1 MTSFL
6 HLFLS
11 ILLLIAKPTLN
22 CAFHQAQRFHTPINN
37 RLSDRGVKKLQAN
50 LNGLQL
56 RGGFV
61 TPLVTQV
68 KSSLLQSPS
77 SLFNGLFLSLAALA
91 LFGKVVTRSKSS
103 GSSEESAKPEGVK
116 LLQAK
121 FLVVFWLMR
130 MADWLQGPYFYEVYS
145 SKIINGLPVSLDLVS
160 KIFLVGFATTGIFGP
175 FIGRFVDT
183 VGRKAGTLAYAA
195 LYAIGALSTR
205 SAVLPLLILGRIAG
219 GLGTS
224 LLFSAPEAW
233 LVGEHQKGGYD
244 GKWLGQTFGWAYAG
258 DSLVAITAG
267 QLASLSAAKSGP
279 SGPFS
284 LSLLFLA
291 LGSLITTLKWTEN
304 VAPQAVTESSDGKDN
319 NDSQSKPTIGDAW
332 KVMKGDKRILLLGAV
347 QSLFEGSMYIFVL
360 QWPPAIKAAIQASKF
375 GAAASIPF
383 GTVFSCLMASCLLGS
398 TAFGALQSKNVKVES
413 STSVMT
419 AVAAVSMAAAAL
431 AGSTNLAA
439 LIASFVAFEAC
450 VGMYFPSIGT
460 LRSKIIPDS
469 HRSVIMNIFGIPLNL
484 LVVSVFLSIK
494 SLGTQGALGCATAA
508 LTVSSICMN
517 LLNAGVGEK
526 KVVEKVIDK
535 EVVVA

>member
-1 MTSFL
+1 MRSSSQL
-6 HLFLS
+6 ILS
-11 ILLLIAKPTLN
+11 TVLIIAYPTLN
-22 CAFHQAQRFHTPINN
+22 CAFHQSQRFHSQINV
-37 RLSDRGVKKLQAN
+37 LPDRGITKLQAN

-61 TPLVTQV
+61 STLATQA

-91 LFGKVVTRSKSS
+91 LFGKVATRSKNSDN
-103 GSSEESAKPEGVK
+103 SEESAKPEGVK
-116 LLQAK
+116 TLQAK

-195 LYAIGALSTR
+195 LYAIGAISTR

-233 LVGEHQKGGYD
+233 LVGEHQKGNYD

-267 QLASLSAAKSGP
+267 QLASLSAARSGP

-291 LGSLITTLKWTEN
+291 LGSLIASLRWTEN
-304 VAPQAVTESSDGKDN
+304 VAPQAENKNEDGTDN
-319 NDSQSKPTIGDAW
+319 NDKQSKPTIADAW
-332 KVMKGDKRILLLGAV
+332 RVMKADKRILLLGAV
-347 QSLFEGSMYIFVL
+347 QSLFEGMNIESVILWRIHVIDINFEY
-360 QWPPAIKAAIQASKF
+360 ASK
-375 GAAASIPF
+375 
-383 GTVFSCLMASCLLGS
+383 
-398 TAFGALQSKNVKVES
+398 
-413 STSVMT
+413 
-419 AVAAVSMAAAAL
+419 
-431 AGSTNLAA
+431 
-439 LIASFVAFEAC
+439 
-450 VGMYFPSIGT
+450 
-460 LRSKIIPDS
+460 
-469 HRSVIMNIFGIPLNL
+469 
-484 LVVSVFLSIK
+484 
-494 SLGTQGALGCATAA
+494 
-508 LTVSSICMN
+508 
-517 LLNAGVGEK
+517 
-526 KVVEKVIDK
+526 
-535 EVVVA
+535 

>member
-1 MTSFL
+1 MKSFL
-6 HLFLS
+6 QLFLS
-11 ILLLIAKPTLN
+11 TLLLIAKPTLN

-37 RLSDRGVKKLQAN
+37 RLSDRGVQKLHAN

-68 KSSLLQSPS
+68 KSSLLRSPS

-103 GSSEESAKPEGVK
+103 GSSEDSAKPEGVK

-304 VAPQAVTESSDGKDN
+304 VAPQAVTESSDGKDS

-332 KVMKGDKRILLLGAV
+332 KVMKGDKKILLLGAV
-347 QSLFEGSMYIFVL
+347 QSLFEGM
-360 QWPPAIKAAIQASKF
+360 
-375 GAAASIPF
+375 IP
-383 GTVFSCLMASCLLGS
+383 TPTELL
-398 TAFGALQSKNVKVES
+398 N
-413 STSVMT
+413 MT
-419 AVAAVSMAAAAL
+419 ANNEPVA
-431 AGSTNLAA
+431 
-439 LIASFVAFEAC
+439 
-450 VGMYFPSIGT
+450 MYRYSYYLKF
-460 LRSKIIPDS
+460 R
-469 HRSVIMNIFGIPLNL
+469 
-484 LVVSVFLSIK
+484 
-494 SLGTQGALGCATAA
+494 
-508 LTVSSICMN
+508 
-517 LLNAGVGEK
+517 
-526 KVVEKVIDK
+526 
-535 EVVVA
+535 